1 MLIFNEGLP
10 RAGKSYDAV
19 ANHLIPAI
27 KSGRHVYARLDGLN
41 FYAIAQVSGVPE
53 DRVRE
58 LLHVVDPGDVPALF
72 RITVH
77 ADKTKSLNPQLRR
90 DSLFIIDEVHEFWV
104 AARTDL
110 EPEVEWFFAYHG
122 QFGLDGVLI
131 SQAYKRVHDA
141 IRLRVE
147 RKHLFRKLNFLQKLK
162 RRSKEDVSKRYVKR
176 SMIAMEPDRFM
187 VLTSEEYE
195 YNPEIFPCYT
205 GYRPGVE
212 NVAPYDPGFGGIFSR
227 AQKIAYFSCIGLVAF
242 AGIYFATKYSGGD
255 QPAEDAVPVSSAP
268 AGDALPSEPGTFFQP
283 EPAMIATAAT
293 VAPTGAALAT
303 AREVRAE
310 EGDPMVAYFVNLTQ
324 TARPRL
330 SAVVESDNGRYA
342 LIEWRIGNA
351 QVLERVDSRD
361 LEALGFVVTIH
372 ERYAT
377 LEAEGQK
384 LLATR
389 FPLDSPYSGPGAGTG
404 APTTVPSSDGLD
416 LAPGGPSGASSA
428 AGSGYDQIAAYGHFR
443 PGL

>member
-53 DRVRE
+53 DEVRA
-58 LLHVVDPGDVPALF
+58 LLHIVEPGDVLDLF

-77 ADKTKSLNPQLRR
+77 ADKTKTLHADLRR

-104 AARTDL
+104 ASRSDL
-110 EPEVEWFFAYHG
+110 DPEIEWFFAYHG
-122 QFGLDGVLI
+122 QFGMDGVLI

-162 RRSKEDVSKRYVKR
+162 RRSKEDSSKRYVKR
-176 SMIAMEPDRFM
+176 SMIAMEPDKFA

-212 NVAPYDPGFGGIFSR
+212 NIAPYDPGFGGIFSR
-227 AQKIAYFSCIGLVAF
+227 TQKIVYFSCIGLVAF
-242 AGIYFATKYSGGD
+242 ALLYLGNKYTSD
-255 QPAEDAVPVSSAP
+255 AEPEPVEVA
-268 AGDALPSEPGTFFQP
+268 AEALPPVGQFYQP
-283 EPAMIATAAT
+283 EPDSAPVGSVAM
-293 VAPTGAALAT
+293 PTGAVLSG
-303 AREVRAE
+303 ARSVE
-310 EGDPMVAYFVNLTQ
+310 EGRSPVVAYFVNLTQ

-330 SAVVESDNGRYA
+330 AAVVDSDGVRFA
-342 LIEWRIGNA
+342 LIEWRIGNQ

-361 LEALGFVVTIH
+361 LEALGFVVTVH
-372 ERYAT
+372 DRYAT
-377 LEAEGQK
+377 LEAEGET

-389 FPLDSPYSGPGAGTG
+389 YPLDSPYSGPGG
-404 APTTVPSSDGLD
+404 APSF
-416 LAPGGPSGASSA
+416 APSGGAPYLPPEPATGTAGHSS
-428 AGSGYDQIAAYGHFR
+428 GSGYDQVATYGQFR
-443 PGL
+443 GQGSGYEGDGG